1 MKKTNYLIKLMTL
14 FLAIIGGCC
23 IVLTSYIIWIY
34 PKISS
39 TEKQQ
44 NSIAA
49 IPSTNAVSESIIV
62 SEVDDFQDS
71 VKTEENNSSMPQ
83 SDEIIIAEQT
93 VEQSKREKN
102 IKEASDLSMKEES
115 LVYGTENQIPYEE
128 GTSASEAYYGDNN
141 EIEEQVTQPEDQ
153 IYVSQGNNFDTYNN
167 PSQQITADTYVLNT
181 ESLKIHH
188 PSCRTVPKIAPQNYA
203 TSSSSILE
211 LLSQGYTTCGICFKN
226 SIY

>member
-1 MKKTNYLIKLMTL
+1 MTL

-34 PKISS
+34 PKVSS
-39 TEKQQ
+39 TGKQQ
-44 NSIAA
+44 NPIVTAS
-49 IPSTNAVSESIIV
+49 SKNSVSESITAL
-62 SEVDDFQDS
+62 EVRDSQDS
-71 VKTEENNSSMPQ
+71 VKAEEDQENNSFMLQ
-83 SDEIIIAEQT
+83 SDEIAIGEQT
-93 VEQSKREKN
+93 VEQSNWAQN
-102 IKEASDLSMKEES
+102 IKEDSDFSTKEES

-128 GTSASEAYYGDNN
+128 GTSASEAHYGDSN
-141 EIEEQVTQPEDQ
+141 EIEEQVTQPEEQ
-153 IYVSQGNNFDTYNN
+153 SYVSQGNNFDTYNN